1 MYDCAKPTPWW
12 RFQNKKGCIFVN
24 FKRNWLSL
32 SLVVAMSVTV
42 LSACGASKNADDT
55 SSANP
60 SDKKAPV
67 TLKFWG
73 WVGEQSP
80 QKTKFI
86 DPAIAEFNANN
97 QYNAKI
103 EFLAIPQD
111 QYNTKITTEIAA
123 NNTPDLFMTHEAGF
137 MAPFVKSGKVHPLE
151 ESLGSDVINSFIPGI
166 FDTVSFDGK
175 KYAMPLTQTSQMVYY
190 NKDIFAKYNLTPPKT
205 MDELV
210 KIVQTL
216 KSNGVTPFTLANKD
230 VWPGG
235 LFINTMAYRHG
246 GKQLFY
252 DLVSGKAKF
261 SDDMMLKSADDF
273 SSLVKAGAFGKDA
286 NSIGIDES
294 RQQFMSGKAAMWLM
308 GSWEISMLTTKQ
320 QTNGTDNPIFGKV
333 DYFNWPS
340 VNGGVNDQNAWIL
353 APDYNLAIAETSPN
367 KEAAAAFMKLLVS
380 AKYQNLLTTFSE
392 FPATKVSIDKTKVD
406 PLFANLIDALGKAAD
421 SVTFPDRI
429 MGQQTLGGELSN
441 TTQELVMGEDTKTAM
456 TKLEK
461 RIAPL
466 RSK

>member
-1 MYDCAKPTPWW
+1 M
-12 RFQNKKGCIFVN
+12 N
-24 FKRNWLSL
+24 FKRNWLSI
-32 SLVVAMSVTV
+32 SLILVMSLT
-42 LSACGASKNADDT
+42 LLNACSAESKKAANTWSAKASIKNA
-55 SSANP
+55 
-60 SDKKAPV
+60 PV
-67 TLKFWG
+67 LLNFWG

-80 QKTKFI
+80 EKAKFI
-86 DPAIAEFNANN
+86 DPAIAEFNSNN
-97 QYNAKI
+97 PYHAKVQ
-103 EFLAIPQD
+103 FLAIPQD
-111 QYNTKITTEIAA
+111 QYSTKITTEVAA
-123 NNTPDLFMTHEAGF
+123 NNVPDLFMTHEAGF
-137 MAPFVKSGKVHPLE
+137 LAPFVKTGKVHPLE
-151 ESLGSDVINSFIPGI
+151 DSLGSDVINSFIPGI

-190 NKDIFAKYNLTPPKT
+190 NKEIFTKYSLTPPRT
-205 MDELV
+205 MDDLI

-252 DLVSGKAKF
+252 DLVSDKVKF
-261 SDDMMLKSADDF
+261 TDDIMMKSADDF

-294 RQQFMSGKAAMWLM
+294 RQQFMGGKAAMWLM
-308 GSWEISMLTTKQ
+308 GSWEISLLSAKQ
-320 QTNGTDNPIFGKV
+320 QPNGTDNPIYGKV

-353 APDYNLAIAETSPN
+353 APDYNVAIGETSPN
-367 KEAAAAFMKLLVS
+367 KEAAAAFMKLLAS
-380 AKYQNLLTTFSE
+380 AKYQNLLVNISE

-406 PLFANLIDALGKAAD
+406 PLFANLLDALGKASD

-429 MGQQTLGGELSN
+429 MGQQTIGGEISN
-441 TTQELVMGEDTKTAM
+441 TTQELVSGENTKAAM
-456 TKLEK
+456 TKLEQRVQPFRTK
-461 RIAPL
+461 
-466 RSK
+466 

>member
-1 MYDCAKPTPWW
+1 MVAISK
-12 RFQNKKGCIFVN
+12 KKGCIFVN
-24 FKRNWLSL
+24 FKRNFLSI
-32 SLVVAMSVTV
+32 SIVVAMSVMV
-42 LSACGASKNADDT
+42 LSACSGGSNNAADSTAANT
-55 SSANP
+55 SGN
-60 SDKKAPV
+60 KAPV

-80 QKTKFI
+80 EKTKFI

-97 QYNAKI
+97 PYNAKV

-137 MAPFVKSGKVHPLE
+137 MAPFVKAGKVHPLE
-151 ESLGSDVINSFIPGI
+151 DSLGSDVINSFIPGI

-190 NKDIFAKYNLTPPKT
+190 NKEIFAKYNLAPPKT
-205 MDELV
+205 MDDLL

-261 SDDMMLKSADDF
+261 TDDIMMKSADDF
-273 SSLVKAGAFGKDA
+273 SSLVKAGAFGNDA

-308 GSWEISMLTTKQ
+308 GSWEISTLTAKQ

-353 APDYNLAIAETSPN
+353 APDYNVAIGETSPN
-367 KEAAAAFMKLLVS
+367 KEADAAFMKLLAS
-380 AKYQNLLTTFSE
+380 AKYQNLLVGISE

-406 PLFANLIDALGKAAD
+406 PMFASLIDALGKATD
-421 SVTFPDRI
+421 SITFPDRI
-429 MGQQTLGGELSN
+429 LGQQTLGGELSN
-441 TTQELVMGEDTKTAM
+441 TTQELVTGEDTKTAM
-456 TKLEK
+456 SKLEQ
-461 RIAPL
+461 RVEPL
-466 RSK
+466 RTK